1 MSIKRIVAVTM
12 TVGVIS
18 VIVTAV
24 IWTYLIATY
33 ESDLGTSNV
42 IEVSTENSRSDSSDD
57 NQLVS
62 LSFEEGAEDI
72 AWSSLEINLIIDE
85 ASYGCSFGSQSNI
98 ESSNSKVV
106 PRLSADGYTFTTEV
120 DSTDSESY
128 TYFDLSQQKE
138 SNSTEYWMKFSTTDI
153 YLGDGLSWKFIEG
166 ASLSEIQEVPDG
178 LWNDTSER
186 LEWYEYDL
194 SVHRVN
200 PNEGVYVVVKDDM
213 AFKINFLT
221 YYNQDDESR
230 YPTMQIAAIGNS
242 SFPAL
247 EDPEIVVPSPC
258 KITSD
263 SEDMDNWNSNE
274 TINLFENQINLCEGA
289 CKLTI
294 SVKYE
299 TIEVEIVES
308 EIQLG

>member
-12 TVGVIS
+12 TVGIIS

-42 IEVSTENSRSDSSDD
+42 IEVSTENSISDSSDD

-85 ASYGCSFGSQSNI
+85 SSYGCSFGSQSNI
-98 ESSNSKVV
+98 TSSNSKVA

-153 YLGDGLSWKFIEG
+153 YLGEGLSWKFIEG
-166 ASLSEIQEVPDG
+166 ASLSEIQEVPDD
-178 LWNDTSER
+178 LSNDTSER
-186 LEWYEYDL
+186 MEWYEYDL